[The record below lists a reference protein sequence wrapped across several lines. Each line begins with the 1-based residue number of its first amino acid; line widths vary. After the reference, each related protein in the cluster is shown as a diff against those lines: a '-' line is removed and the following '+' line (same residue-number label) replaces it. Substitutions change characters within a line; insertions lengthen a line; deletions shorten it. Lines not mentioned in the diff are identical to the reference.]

1 MFDKKRKFGEPLPT
15 LADVKRKHQQ
25 KISEGPDDVKKVK
38 AKLKVLM
45 REEARMRLAM
55 YEMVQALYLDP
66 TKGNKELGSE
76 LQKKYKK
83 GVTTFMRDA
92 VAAAKKAK

>member
-1 MFDKKRKFGEPLPT
+1 
-15 LADVKRKHQQ
+15 
-25 KISEGPDDVKKVK
+25 
-38 AKLKVLM
+38 M
-45 REEARMRLAM
+45 REESRLRLAM